1 MAKSELIVIR
11 VDAEAKR
18 RFEEAA
24 EGMGLTL
31 TSFLIRTA
39 EAAAEVAERKRAK
52 ARVAPRPA
60 LRKTSVA
67 CPAFFKMTC
76 AEAGL
81 GGGHGYD
88 WAGRKLIG
96 CAAGLIAA
104 ETNEDLSE
112 KFEELR
118 GLIRAENDDGVL
130 DWFDRELPR
139 CMELIPRRRRASF
152 LVGVYTEVEENGAV
166 LWP

>member
-1 MAKSELIVIR
+1 MAKTELIIIR

-18 RFEEAA
+18 GFEEAA
-24 EGMGLTL
+24 KVSGVTL
-31 TSFLIRTA
+31 TTFLLK
-39 EAAAEVAERKRAK
+39 AAAAAAVVAKRKQAK
-52 ARVAPRPA
+52 ARLAPPPA
-60 LRKTSVA
+60 PRKTSGA

-76 AEAGL
+76 AEARR

-96 CAAGLIAA
+96 CAASLIAA
-104 ETNEDLSE
+104 DTTEELFE
-112 KFEELR
+112 KFEELK
-118 GLIRAENDDGVL
+118 GLIRDSNDDGVL

-152 LVGVYTEVEENGAV
+152 LAGVYTEVDEYGV
-166 LWP
+166 PTP

>member
-11 VDAEAKR
+11 VDPETKR

-31 TSFLIRTA
+31 SSFMIRTA

-60 LRKTSVA
+60 PRKTSGA

-76 AEAGL
+76 AEARR

-96 CAAGLIAA
+96 CAASLIAA
-104 ETNEDLSE
+104 DTTEERYE
-112 KFEELR
+112 KFEELK
-118 GLIRAENDDGVL
+118 GLIGDRNNDGVL
-130 DWFDRELPR
+130 NWFDRELPR

-152 LVGVYTEVEENGAV
+152 LAGVYTEVEEDDGV
-166 LWP
+166 LSP

>member
-11 VDAEAKR
+11 VDPELKR

-31 TSFLIRTA
+31 TSFLIRA
-39 EAAAEVAERKRAK
+39 AQAAAEVAEKKRAK
-52 ARVAPRPA
+52 ARLASRPA
-60 LRKTSVA
+60 PRKTSGA
-67 CPAFFKMTC
+67 CPTFFKATC
-76 AEAGL
+76 WEASR

-96 CAAGLIAA
+96 CAASLIAA
-104 ETNEDLSE
+104 DTTEELFE
-112 KFEELR
+112 KFEELK
-118 GLIRAENDDGVL
+118 GLIWDRNHDGVL

-152 LVGVYTEVEENGAV
+152 LAGVYTEVEENDDV
-166 LWP
+166 LRP

>member
-1 MAKSELIVIR
+1 MAKTAMIVIR
-11 VDAEAKR
+11 VDLETKR

-60 LRKTSVA
+60 PRKTSGA

-76 AEAGL
+76 AEARR

-88 WAGRKLIG
+88 WAGRQLLG
-96 CAAGLIAA
+96 CAASLIAA
-104 ETNEDLSE
+104 DTSE
-112 KFEELR
+112 ELKKKFEELK
-118 GLIRAENDDGVL
+118 GLIRACDDHGVL
-130 DWFDRELPR
+130 AWFDRELPR
-139 CMELIPRRRRASF
+139 CMELIPQRRRASF
-152 LVGVYTEVEENGAV
+152 LAGVYTEVEENDGV
-166 LWP
+166 LTP